1 MEKDDILGIV
11 AIVGEE
17 GTGKTSMALS
27 FPRKIVH
34 FDIDVGGFRRAA
46 WRLPDAIKVKLLRA
60 DEKLTDIDSS
70 QYDIASKPYPKPLQL
85 EKLLGQQVEK
95 VSSRMLVKF
104 PKKVEGMKELWQTI
118 VIDFVA
124 ACQMP
129 EVCTIVFD
137 SATLLWNITHNSV
150 LQEAQ
155 ERQLYRYQ
163 LDHKGQPFD
172 ENDFRERLQAIEY
185 GPANEKITQ
194 LFHTARSFQKNLI
207 LTHYPT
213 DVYGPVP
220 DGKGGFAEG
229 KTGERTLDGYKST
242 GKLVDIVVWTAVKE
256 QTEQEGKK
264 IKTLIAKFT
273 KCGVEGMGLG
283 AVGMEI
289 PATFEGIVNLRR
301 LLRGVKS
308 SA

>member
-1 MEKDDILGIV
+1 MELDDVLGIV

-46 WRLPDAIKVKLLRA
+46 WRLPDEVRVKMLSASDLLANA
-60 DEKLTDIDSS
+60 DAS
-70 QYDIASKPYPKPLQL
+70 QYDIISKPYPKPLQL

-129 EVCTIVFD
+129 EVSTIVFD

-155 ERQLYRYQ
+155 ERQLYRWQ
-163 LDHKGQPFD
+163 IDHKGQPFD

-194 LFHTARSFQKNLI
+194 LFHTARSFGKNLI

-213 DVYGPVP
+213 DAYGPMP
-220 DGKGGFAEG
+220 DGKGGFVDG
-229 KTGERTLDGYKST
+229 KTGEKILDGYKST
-242 GKLVDIVVWTAVKE
+242 GKLVDVVLWTTVKE
-256 QTEQEGKK
+256 QNKV
-264 IKTLIAKFT
+264 KTLIAKFT

-283 AVGMEI
+283 AVGMDI
-289 PATFEGIVNLRR
+289 PASFEGIVNLRR
-301 LLRGVKS
+301 LLRGGK
-308 SA
+308 